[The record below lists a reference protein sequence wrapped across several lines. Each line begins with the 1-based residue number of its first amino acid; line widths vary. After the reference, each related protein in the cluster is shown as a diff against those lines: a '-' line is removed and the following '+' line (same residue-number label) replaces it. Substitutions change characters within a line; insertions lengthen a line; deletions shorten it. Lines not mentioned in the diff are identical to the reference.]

1 MRVGL
6 VFSACGT
13 ERRYKQRLCLALF
26 VISLCISSASVAEQ
40 LQDPMRP
47 PGVSAAGIRNAA
59 GSARNYTL
67 SSTFIARSHKS
78 AIINGRHVQVGD
90 MVGNARIVEILP
102 TEVRLRRGGHT
113 TTLHLLPISV
123 KTPAPTE

>member
-1 MRVGL
+1 M
-6 VFSACGT
+6 FSTRGT
-13 ERRYKQRLCLALF
+13 GRRYNLRLCLALF
-26 VISLCISSASVAEQ
+26 VTALCISSASAAEQ

-59 GSARNYTL
+59 VSARNYTL
-67 SSTFIARSHKS
+67 SSTFIARNHKG
-78 AIINGRHVQVGD
+78 AIINGRHVQLGD

-102 TEVRLRRGGHT
+102 TEVRLRRDGRI